1 MLKTVAENLFAAL
14 NDRDFAK
21 VVELAPD
28 VIEHNA
34 VVVDAPTQGPGAFRN
49 AMEQA
54 FATFPDLRLDVQDMI
69 AEDDRVMVRLLVTAT
84 NTGDYRRGAPTGQ
97 GFTSEAYY
105 VLRIAGGKVVET
117 WGLGDRLAVLQ
128 QLGIVGSD
136 DELATIGRLQD
147 TGR

>member
-1 MLKTVAENLFAAL
+1 VSKTVVRELFAAL
-14 NDRDFAK
+14 NDRDFARLD
-21 VVELAPD
+21 ELAPD

-34 VVVDAPTQGPGAFRN
+34 VVVDAPTQGPGAFRA

-54 FATFPDLRLDVQDMI
+54 FAAFSELRLDVEDMI
-69 AEDDRVMVRLLVTAT
+69 AEDDRVMVRLRVVAT
-84 NTGDYRRGAPTGQ
+84 NTGDYRRGGPTGK

-105 VLRIAGGKVVET
+105 VLRIADGKVVET

-136 DELATIGRLQD
+136 DELATVGRA
-147 TGR
+147 